1 MPKTRLPGR
10 QAAWLGRGMDRS
22 RRDAV
27 HELLG
32 QTLAVD
38 PRLRV
43 DAVRSLSSALG
54 RTAEHGTRGSGPA
67 DPGAS
72 AVVDEVWDRV
82 LELAA
87 DPDRA
92 VRRTVLHAL
101 ANEAPEDRAGEVGA
115 ALVLLVGD
123 ADDGLARRARKVRA
137 QFLRHR
143 AA

>member
-1 MPKTRLPGR
+1 
-10 QAAWLGRGMDRS
+10 MDRS

-38 PRLRV
+38 PRQRV
-43 DAVRSLSSALG
+43 DAIRALSSTLG
-54 RTAEHGTRGSGPA
+54 RTGELATAGAGPGETGS
-67 DPGAS
+67 S
-72 AVVDEVWDRV
+72 AVVDEAWDRV

-87 DPDRA
+87 DPDLT

-101 ANEAPEDRAGEVGA
+101 ANEAPDARADEVGD
-115 ALVLLVGD
+115 ALVLLVADG
-123 ADDGLARRARKVRA
+123 DDGLARRARKVRA
-137 QFLRHR
+137 QFLRHQ

>member
-1 MPKTRLPGR
+1 M
-10 QAAWLGRGMDRS
+10 
-22 RRDAV
+22 

-38 PRLRV
+38 PRRRV
-43 DAVRSLSSALG
+43 DAVRTLSSTLG
-54 RTAEHGTRGSGPA
+54 RTADLGTAGSGRA
-67 DPGAS
+67 GSGSS
-72 AVVDEVWDRV
+72 AVVVDAAWDRV

-87 DPDRA
+87 DPDLT

-101 ANEAPEDRAGEVGA
+101 ANEAPDARADEVGD
-115 ALVLLVGD
+115 ALVLLVAD

-137 QFLRHR
+137 QFLRHQ

>member
-1 MPKTRLPGR
+1 
-10 QAAWLGRGMDRS
+10 MDRF

-32 QTLAVD
+32 QTLAID

-43 DAVRSLSSALG
+43 DAVRSLSATLG
-54 RTAEHGTRGSGPA
+54 RTAERGADELGPA
-67 DPGAS
+67 DPGSS
-72 AVVDEVWDRV
+72 AVVQEVWDRV
-82 LELAA
+82 LELAS

-101 ANEAPEDRAGEVGA
+101 ANEAPDARAGDVGA

-137 QFLRHR
+137 QFLRDR